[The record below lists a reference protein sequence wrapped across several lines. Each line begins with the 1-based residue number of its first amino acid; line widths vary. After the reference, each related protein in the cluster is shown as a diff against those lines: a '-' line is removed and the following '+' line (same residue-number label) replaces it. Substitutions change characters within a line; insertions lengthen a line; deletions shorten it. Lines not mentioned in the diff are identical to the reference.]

1 MNKQEMINAINET
14 LSHYTEEGVKVFH
27 DMVMTFKLGEQ
38 YQIETPPERIEEL
51 RRLKEE
57 KEASEK
63 QAAAEEKEKRIAKIK
78 AQAEA
83 GEEAFNAWVKKYKAS
98 FKLTDIPDR
107 YCAGKKDLE
116 VMINYIISQLG
127 YTPSSDVVNALFYT
141 QAASFVYGFRK
152 GSNYV
157 NNQQKKKATK
167 GGNL

>member
-1 MNKQEMINAINET
+1 MINAINET
-14 LSHYTEEGVKVFH
+14 LSQYTEEGVKVFH

-38 YQIETPPERIEEL
+38 YQIETPPERMEEL

-63 QAAAEEKEKRIAKIK
+63 QAAAEEKEKRIAEIE
-78 AQAEA
+78 AEAEA

-98 FKLTDIPDR
+98 FELTDIPDR
-107 YCAGKKDLE
+107 YCTGREDHE
-116 VMINYIISQLG
+116 VMINYIIS
-127 YTPSSDVVNALFYT
+127 
-141 QAASFVYGFRK
+141 
-152 GSNYV
+152 SNYV